1 MDRTV
6 GTMSRIVLQTI
17 LFHSGRRQETREMW
31 NYAGYELFG
40 QSVVVVVGG
49 CPSTAQ
55 ERTLLV
61 KSRPT
66 TCKLAP
72 ARCRQ
77 SSPGA
82 QFTHSRP
89 IGGPS
94 STIPQEDLSKE
105 RPLCRDGSQLAD
117 AAFTMVASHVKWTF
131 LPKFG
136 CLGFGRFFVR
146 GYWWD
151 MMEALCSS

>member
-40 QSVVVVVGG
+40 QSLVVVVGG

-61 KSRPT
+61 KSCPIM
-66 TCKLAP
+66 CKPAP

-94 STIPQEDLSKE
+94 STIPKKDLSE
-105 RPLCRDGSQLAD
+105 EQPLWRDGSQLAK

-136 CLGFGRFFVR
+136 CLGFGCFLL
-146 GYWWD
+146 G
-151 MMEALCSS
+151 ATGGI